1 MRKVVGSGSGLPRVG
16 SRWCHT
22 LTHFLPLLLSFARSF
37 FAPSHRKVPRTL
49 FRIPRSFLFISRTP
63 HGCTIPLSARDRP
76 PFRAVGRVRTGP
88 AETETPPKCAAHRGN
103 RFYVSLMVCI
113 TQRPGQKWGVWK
125 MYYIYFFEF
134 LPRPGAPHFGPLL
147 SLPFRPYQVCR
158 LHIFAHFCSVFAHFR
173 LVERGRVSTWA
184 TFPRAISRPG
194 PRAGIRTSRTNFS
207 KSSTATTSG
216 WENVGTGRRKNLFR
230 AHRQL
235 AHANHSRPEG
245 EVPTPESEPTPLQR
259 DFLW

>member
-134 LPRPGAPHFGPLL
+134 FTPPRGATLCALIKFAISSLS
-147 SLPFRPYQVCR
+147 SLP
-158 LHIFAHFCSVFAHFR
+158 FAHFCAFLLSFCSFSPSGTWKSFDLGDFPPSDLQAGTPGRNPDLADQLFKILNCYH
-173 LVERGRVSTWA
+173 LGMGKRGHWSTQKFVS
-184 TFPRAISRPG
+184 S
-194 PRAGIRTSRTNFS
+194 
-207 KSSTATTSG
+207 SSTTRSR
-216 WENVGTGRRKNLFR
+216 EP
-230 AHRQL
+230 L
-235 AHANHSRPEG
+235 APGGGGSHSRIRAD
-245 EVPTPESEPTPLQR
+245 PLTT
-259 DFLW
+259 